1 MRPRRGATDGFSF
14 DRTDRLVG
22 WSVGAYW
29 KIGERKKSQSES
41 FDGLETN
48 YLLSIGL
55 LERNCVPFEPL
66 WFSAWPSNS
75 KEPEQTEEW
84 RRPTRDQPR

>member
-1 MRPRRGATDGFSF
+1 MVLVLTELIDL
-14 DRTDRLVG
+14 LVG
-22 WSVGAYW
+22 VLEP
-29 KIGERKKSQSES
+29 IGRYEKAKKSQES
-41 FDGLETN
+41 FDCLETN
-48 YLLSIGL
+48 YLLSIDL